1 VTFIDTGAFLARYV
15 AADQHHRVAQTIWR
29 RLGRTK
35 QRLSTS
41 NFVLDELFTLLG
53 RRAGY
58 GFAAERARRIYGSSR
73 LDILRP
79 TVDDEVA
86 ALELFER
93 YADQHASFTDCVSF
107 ALMKR
112 HRLRRVFTFDRH
124 FAMAGFSPLAA
135 KR

>member
-1 VTFIDTGAFLARYV
+1 MTFIDTGAFLARYV
-15 AADQHHRVAQTIWR
+15 AADQHHRAARTIWR

-35 QRLSTS
+35 QRLATS
-41 NFVLDELFTLLG
+41 NLVLDELFTLLG

-58 GFAAERARRIYGSSR
+58 GFAAERARRIYGSGR

-79 TVDDEVA
+79 TVDDELA

-112 HRLRRVFTFDRH
+112 HRLRRVFTFDRQ
-124 FAMAGFSPLAA
+124 FGLAGFTPLTVA
-135 KR
+135 R